1 MNKGSIRS
9 FGASDSHSNG
19 GRSILSVKNAAEV
32 IKRKGSNYQNNQ
44 TIDLRLNINKP
55 QLQINGSI
63 ENPLF
68 ITGDIS
74 LQTKGKNVPNGLLR
88 RATGGAQGR

>member
-1 MNKGSIRS
+1 MNKGSIGS

-32 IKRKGSNYQNNQ
+32 IKRKGSNYQNKQ

-55 QLQINGSI
+55 QPQINGSI

-74 LQTKGKNVPNGLLR
+74 LQTKGTNVPNGLLR